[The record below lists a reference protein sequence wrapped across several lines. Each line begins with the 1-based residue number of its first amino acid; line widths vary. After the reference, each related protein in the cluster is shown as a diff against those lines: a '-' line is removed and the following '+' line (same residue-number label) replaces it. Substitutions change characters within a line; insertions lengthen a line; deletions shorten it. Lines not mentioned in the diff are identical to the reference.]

1 MRVLIATP
9 EPSLFESWRAALEQ
23 QGLETLIGPPDRR
36 ETARLL
42 RSMPPAIVIYH
53 VHPGGPKPAEFRRYL
68 GQLFLGAAIKVI
80 GVAPGPL
87 LATFGD
93 DDVDDVVQLN
103 APPEE
108 LLFRMRRIADWR
120 QRPSEDIEMGDLVI
134 RPAERKALVNGQAVE
149 LRFREFELLWF
160 LAAHPDRV
168 FRREE
173 LIRHVWGSDFT
184 GSPRTVDV
192 HVTRLRE
199 RLGDFG
205 YVNLRSVRRVGYCLR
220 TQSKAAP
227 AEVEEDV
234 ALSAAR

>member
-9 EPSLFESWRAALEQ
+9 EPSLFENWRAVLEQ
-23 QGLETLIGPPDRR
+23 QGLEVLVGPPDRR

-42 RSMPPAIVIYH
+42 RSIPPAIVIYH
-53 VHPGGPKPAEFRRYL
+53 LHPGGPRPAEFRRFL
-68 GQLFLGAAIKVI
+68 GQIFLGATVKFI

-93 DDVDDVVQLN
+93 DDVDDVVQLS

-108 LLFRMRRIADWR
+108 VLFRMRRIADWR
-120 QRPSEDIEMGDLVI
+120 QRPSDDIQMGELVI
-134 RPAERKALVNGQAVE
+134 RPAERQALVNGKSVE

-160 LAAHPDRV
+160 LATHPDRV

-173 LIRHVWGSDFT
+173 LIRHVWGAEFT

-192 HVTRLRE
+192 HITRLRE
-199 RLGDFG
+199 RLGEFG
-205 YVNLRSVRRVGYCLR
+205 HVNLRSVRRVGYCLR
-220 TQSKAAP
+220 IQASIMQADPETS
-227 AEVEEDV
+227 
-234 ALSAAR
+234 LSAAS